1 MKTAVL
7 VFFLFFIV
15 RPAFGFVPT
24 FPAYGTNDLA
34 MMRMAA
40 DLNATKQNCYDLR
53 GRLERMGHEVD
64 RLETGFVV
72 LSIVIGSAGA
82 SVCLLA
88 WRDAINKKRL
98 ASEKHFAQP
107 GADSVTVQSRG

>member
-1 MKTAVL
+1 
-7 VFFLFFIV
+7 
-15 RPAFGFVPT
+15 
-24 FPAYGTNDLA
+24 
-34 MMRMAA
+34 
-40 DLNATKQNCYDLR
+40 
-53 GRLERMGHEVD
+53 MGHEVD

-88 WRDAINKKRL
+88 WRDAINRKRFT
-98 ASEKHFAQP
+98 SEKHFAQP